1 MANIDIDKANEQG
14 LKKLLAA
21 KPTWVDMAKAEEVIP
36 GMKKNLILHSG
47 PPVTWDRMCGPQRG
61 AVIGALIYEGLA
73 KSPEEAEELA
83 KSGDIEFDPCHHHN
97 TVGPMAGVVSAS
109 MPVIVTE
116 NKENGNRA
124 FNTLNEG
131 IGKVLRMGAYSEEV
145 IEGLKWLENVQY
157 PVLKRAI
164 NKAGELDLKNI
175 MVQALGMGDELH
187 NRSRAASYIL
197 FARIAPY
204 IAETMENP
212 AETHEVLRF
221 MEENIHTFLGFAMT
235 SAKCSL
241 DAIRGIEGC
250 SIATVMS
257 RNGTDFGIQISGLD
271 GEWFTAPAA
280 VPDVLLFPGF
290 TKEDVN
296 PDIGDSSILETYGVG
311 GFAIAAAPA
320 IIQFVGGNVQESIR
334 RTKSMYEITVGEND
348 TFTIPF
354 LDFRG
359 SPTGIDIRKVI
370 ETGTLPFIDTGVAHR
385 EPGVGQVGAG
395 LVEAPQQCF
404 EKALRRFAEKYAS

>member
-73 KSPEEAEELA
+73 KSPEEAEKLA

-97 TVGPMAGVVSAS
+97 TVGPMAGVVSSS

-124 FNTLNEG
+124 YNTLNEG

-175 MVQALGMGDELH
+175 MVQALSMGDELH

-212 AETHEVLRF
+212 SETHEVLRF
-221 MEENIHTFLGFAMT
+221 MEENIHTFLGFAMS

-257 RNGTDFGIQISGLD
+257 RNGTDFGIQISGLE

-320 IIQFVGGNVQESIR
+320 IIQFVGGDVQESIR

>member
-1 MANIDIDKANEQG
+1 MASIDIDKANEKG

-36 GMKKNLILHSG
+36 GMKKNLILHAG

-97 TVGPMAGVVSAS
+97 TVGPMAGIVSAS
-109 MPVIVTE
+109 MPVVVTE

-124 FNTLNEG
+124 YNTLNEG

-145 IEGLKWLENVQY
+145 IKGLKWLENVQY

-175 MVQALGMGDELH
+175 MVQALTMGDELH

-212 AETHEVLRF
+212 SETHEVLRF

-235 SAKCSL
+235 SAKSSL

-250 SIATVMS
+250 SIVTAMA
-257 RNGTDFGIQISGLD
+257 RNGTDFGIQVAGLGD
-271 GEWFTAPAA
+271 QWFTAPAGI
-280 VPDVLLFPGF
+280 PDVLLFPGF

-296 PDIGDSSILETYGVG
+296 PDIGDSTILETVGLG
-311 GFAIAAAPA
+311 GFTIAAAPA
-320 IIQFVGGNVQESIR
+320 IIQFVGGNVKDSLR
-334 RTKSMYEITVGEND
+334 RNLSMYEIAVGEND
-348 TFTIPF
+348 AFTIPF

-359 SPTGIDIRKVI
+359 SPTGIDIRKVV
-370 ETGTLPFIDTGVAHR
+370 ETGTVPFLDTGVAHR

-395 LVEAPQQCF
+395 LVDAPLECF
-404 EKALRRFAEKYAS
+404 EKALRGFAEKYAS